1 MPKNQVRYAVRFLA
15 RHKGYSGINILGLT
29 LGLCACLVIY
39 NIVNYEFSFDRAYP
53 DRDRIYRVGC
63 RIRIDNGNGVINEGY
78 GKSIPAPAPDAL
90 LAEVPHIETLAAYY
104 PYNVSITIPQT
115 GPGAAA
121 PGIRLEPTGENPL
134 ISTTIIVSKA
144 YFDIFPYT
152 WLAGNPAQSLG
163 QPYTVVLTAGRA
175 RDYFG
180 NLPADKYLGREVIY
194 DDSLHV
200 RVSGI
205 IRDYEGNTDFPNTDF
220 ISFPTISHSFL
231 KDIYRHDQ
239 WRFNLG
245 VPGIQAFVKLSK
257 NANPAQT
264 AALFDAILQR
274 HTAHDAFLRML
285 KLNMVLQPLDDI
297 HFNEAYDND
306 GIRKASRPLLYGL
319 IGAAVFIL
327 LLAIVNFIN
336 LSTAQALQQAKDIGI
351 RRILGATRRR
361 LIGRSLTE
369 TAILTTLS
377 AIVALALFRP
387 VLALFDNYLPEGLPF
402 NPFRPAILFFVVGSI
417 IITTFLAGLYP
428 AISLVRP
435 PFIQNMQARD
445 TRRFTLRRAL
455 IVFQFTIS
463 LVFIIA
469 SLVAGRQLNY
479 MLDANMGF
487 SSSAVLTITG
497 TNAPTQQMRLFA
509 RQALRIP
516 GVQEATVQSHAP
528 AGVQPIQNPMQLDNR
543 TDNNLEVNIQSGDGQ
558 FIPFYHIPLL
568 AGRNLSSGDSSRE
581 FVINDTYRKALSF
594 SKPTD
599 AIGHTLTWQ
608 GKTLPIVG
616 VVADFHTSSLHT
628 AIPALVIVRAANR
641 DNSVGLRIAL
651 TDHQTLSRLE
661 TLWKSLL
668 PDLPFTYTFL
678 DDSIARLYERDRQLS
693 WLVGVATVVTIF
705 VSCIGLL
712 GLTVFLVERKKK
724 EVSIRKVLG
733 AGVAHIV
740 LLLNKEFVVLAG
752 SALVIASPI
761 AFLGMH
767 RWLQNFTYRV
777 VLSWWIFVL
786 AGLIILSISVLTISL
801 RVIRAARA
809 NPTENLRSE

>member
-1 MPKNQVRYAVRFLA
+1 MSNNQLRSAVRFLA

-29 LGLCACLVIY
+29 LGFCACLVIY
-39 NIVNYEFSFDRAYP
+39 NIVSYEFSFDRAYP

-115 GPGAAA
+115 GPGSAA
-121 PGIRLEPTGENPL
+121 PVRLEPKGVTPL
-134 ISTTIIVSKA
+134 ISTTIIVSRD

-152 WLAGNPAQSLG
+152 WLAGNSAQSLS
-163 QPYTVVLTAGRA
+163 QPYSVVLTASRA

-180 NLPADKYLGREVIY
+180 DLPADKYIGRELIY

-205 IRDYEGNTDFPNTDF
+205 IRDYEGNTDFLNTDF

-257 NANPAQT
+257 NVNSGQT
-264 AALFDAILQR
+264 AALFDALLQR
-274 HTAHDAFLRML
+274 HIANDAFLRLL
-285 KLNMVLQPLDDI
+285 KLNMVLQPLGDV

-306 GIRKASRPLLYGL
+306 GIRKANRPALYGL
-319 IGAAVFIL
+319 IGAAIFIL

-351 RRILGATRRR
+351 RRILGASRRR

-369 TAILTTLS
+369 TAILTMLS
-377 AIVALALFRP
+377 AMIALALFRP
-387 VLALFDNYLPEGLPF
+387 VLALFHNYLPEGLPF
-402 NPFRPAILFFVVGSI
+402 NPFSPAILFFAVGSI
-417 IITTFLAGLYP
+417 IVTVFLAGLYP

-435 PFIQNMQARD
+435 PFNQHVQPQNTQ
-445 TRRFTLRRAL
+445 RFTLRRIL
-455 IVFQFTIS
+455 IIFQFSIS
-463 LVFIIA
+463 LLFIIT
-469 SLVAGRQLNY
+469 SLVVGRQINY
-479 MLDANMGF
+479 MLDADMGF
-487 SSSAVLTITG
+487 KSSAVVTIPG
-497 TNAPTQQMRLFA
+497 LNASPQQIRLFA
-509 RQALRIP
+509 RQALGIP
-516 GVQEATVQSHAP
+516 GVQEATLQGHAP
-528 AGVQPIQNPMQLDNR
+528 AGVQAIQNPLQLDNR
-543 TDNNLEVNIQSGDGQ
+543 TDNNLEVNIQPADRQ
-558 FIPFYHIPLL
+558 FIPFYHIHLL
-568 AGRNLSSGDSSRE
+568 AGSNLSSGDSLRE
-581 FVINDTYRKALSF
+581 FVINDTYRKALGF
-594 SKPTD
+594 SKPAD

-616 VVADFHTSSLHT
+616 VMADFHTSSLHT
-628 AIPALVIVRAANR
+628 AIPALAIVRAADR

-651 TDHQTLSRLE
+651 TDHQTLSQLE

-678 DDSIARLYERDRQLS
+678 DDSIARLYKRDRQLS
-693 WLVGVATVVTIF
+693 WLIGISTAVTIF

-712 GLTVFLVERKKK
+712 GLTLFIVEHKKK

-740 LLLNKEFVVLAG
+740 FLLNKEFLVLAG
-752 SALVIASPI
+752 IALVIASPI

-767 RWLQNFTYRV
+767 RWLQNFAYRITI
-777 VLSWWIFVL
+777 SWWIFVL
-786 AGLIILSISVLTISL
+786 AGLIIVTISVLTISL
-801 RVIRAARA
+801 RVIRAALV